1 MQVRTLISDANDS
14 FPWIAMERELKRQ
27 FPFPLT
33 LVGMISDF
41 PKTFVATLSF
51 FMVLTNWN
59 GLPVFMRFGR
69 KRMKM
74 ASSFRAFSMSPDLV
88 AIPNLSSDFSKS
100 KSPPAVLQHFV
111 QM

>member
-33 LVGMISDF
+33 LVGMIFDF
-41 PKTFVATLSF
+41 PKTFEATLSF

-100 KSPPAVLQHFV
+100 KSTPAVLQHFV